1 MPISCTDETSKTLVN
16 APFSGGIVDLIMG
29 PASIITFEEDTWNT
43 FPDGD
48 KTFEEDDDAAT
59 SAATP

>member
-1 MPISCTDETSKTLVN
+1 
-16 APFSGGIVDLIMG
+16 MG

-59 SAATP
+59 SAATPWEDGQKSKTVLYFLQL